1 MTSRTPG
8 RGRPR
13 SSGQSPL
20 ARFARELGW
29 RAYAI
34 PVLVVI
40 TIWVLVDVFTSGDD
54 GSGQTTAN
62 GTSSITATSDSS
74 EETGTPDEEEREGRE
89 GPDPADAPDQN
100 LPINQLPPGGPYTER
115 GAGTFRAVGASGM
128 VAGEGSEQVIRYVV
142 EVEDGL
148 DTAGSGGDDA
158 LAAMIDAVL
167 SNPKG
172 WTNDPAFRFEHVG
185 PAEDP
190 TMRIQ
195 LTSVGTTR
203 EICGAA
209 DLELETSCHIRLDGV
224 SHVVLNESRWV
235 RGAAPF
241 NGDLGSY
248 RQYLVNHEVGHGLGF
263 AAHESCGADGEL
275 APIMMQ
281 QTLSLNNAELYS
293 LNPDEVYPDE
303 PTTCLYNPWPYPR
316 PAVL

>member
-1 MTSRTPG
+1 V
-8 RGRPR
+8 
-13 SSGQSPL
+13 L
-20 ARFARELGW
+20 ARYARDLGW

-40 TIWVLVDVFTSGDD
+40 TVWVLFDVFTSPAETDTMD
-54 GSGQTTAN
+54 GAVS
-62 GTSSITATSDSS
+62 ATSRTENRDAT
-74 EETGTPDEEEREGRE
+74 EGDGTRH
-89 GPDPADAPDQN
+89 GPNPADDPDQA
-100 LPINQLPPGGPYTER
+100 LPINQLPPGGPFTEQ
-115 GAGTFRAVGASGM
+115 GEGTFRTVGTPGM
-128 VAGEGSEQVIRYVV
+128 TAGEGLETVIRYVV
-142 EVEDGL
+142 EVEDGV

-158 LAAMIDAVL
+158 LAAMIDATL

-172 WTNDPAFRFEHVG
+172 WTNDTAFRFEHVA
-185 PAEDP
+185 PDQEP

-203 EICGAA
+203 ELCGGL
-209 DLELETSCHIRLDGV
+209 DLEMETSCHIRIDGV
-224 SHVVLNESRWV
+224 SRVLINESRWV

-248 RQYLVNHEVGHGLGF
+248 RQYLVNHEVGHGLGY
-263 AAHESCGADGEL
+263 AAHEACGGEGEL

-281 QTLSLNNAELYS
+281 QTLSLNNAELHS
-293 LNPDEVYPDE
+293 INPDEVYPDE